1 MRGTPSV
8 HIYDSIDALP
18 TEALTRLERGGLF
31 ASPAWWR
38 VTERHALP
46 AGTRAGYLTVPKGNA
61 TVSIFPVLRSGRR
74 IDGLTTP
81 YTCVYT
87 PMLTARSAEAFGRL
101 CRRGGVCRIDAV
113 PAEWDGRLAL
123 LAGAHVA
130 GLIPL
135 TFDHFGNWSE
145 DVTGRGWTAYLA
157 ARPGALRETI
167 RRRLRNAERL
177 TNARFEI
184 LGAPAEMDRAAAV
197 FEDVYARSWKE
208 PEPYPAFNGAL
219 MRAMADEG
227 ALRLGV
233 WSIGEKPVAVQFWVV
248 WGGEA
253 FVLKL
258 AHDEAFKAHSPG
270 TVLTTLM
277 LRHLLDRETIRRID
291 FGRGDDGYKQ
301 GWAQERRQRIGFLLI
316 NPWHPAGAAALLRH
330 TLGRLLRR
338 LRRQAGATPGS

>member
-8 HIYDSIDALP
+8 RIYDSIDALP
-18 TEALTRLERGGLF
+18 PEALTRLERGGLF

-38 VTERHALP
+38 VTEKHALP
-46 AGTRAGYLTVPKGNA
+46 AGTRAGYVTVLKGSA
-61 TVSIFPVLRSGRR
+61 IAAVVPVLRTGRR
-74 IDGLTTP
+74 LDAFTTP

-87 PMLTARSAEAFGRL
+87 PALTARGAEAFGDL
-101 CRRGGVCRIDAV
+101 CRRGGVCRVDAV

-123 LAGAHVA
+123 LAGTHVA

-135 TFDHFGNWSE
+135 AFDHFGNWSE
-145 DVTGRGWTAYLA
+145 DVTGRGWNAYLA

-167 RRRLRNAERL
+167 RRRLRNADRL
-177 TNARFEI
+177 PDARFEI
-184 LGAPAEMDRAAAV
+184 LAHPAEMDRAAAV

-208 PEPYPAFNGAL
+208 PEPFPTFNVAL

-233 WSIGEKPVAVQFWVV
+233 WSIGDTAVAVQFWVV

-253 FVLKL
+253 TVLKL
-258 AHDEAFKAHSPG
+258 AHDEVFKAHSPG
-270 TVLTTLM
+270 TVLTALM
-277 LRHLLDRETIRRID
+277 LRHLMDRERIARID

-301 GWAQERRQRIGFLLI
+301 GWARERRQRIGFLLV
-316 NPWHPAGAAALLRH
+316 NPRHPAGAVALLRH
-330 TLGRLLRR
+330 ALGRLLGR
-338 LRRQAGATPGS
+338 LRRKLSSGPGT